1 MAERSADWY
10 FDFISPFAYLQFK
23 EFDRLPGK
31 LEIRCVPVLFA
42 GLLKHW
48 SHKGPAEIPAKRI
61 QTYRYTHWLAHRRGI
76 PFRMPPAHPFNPLR
90 LLRLAIALGA
100 TRDVVGTIF
109 DATWGRGADVYS
121 DEGFAALAAQLG
133 EPDWQARLG
142 DDGVKQTL
150 RTNTEQAIA
159 RGVYGVPTFAID
171 DELFWGVD
179 LTDMFIDYL
188 ADPALLEDSEMRRI
202 NELPQ
207 AAVRKS

>member
-1 MAERSADWY
+1 MAARRADWY
-10 FDFISPFAYLQFK
+10 FDFISPFAYLQFR
-23 EFDRLPGK
+23 EFHRLPAN

-61 QTYRYTHWLAHRRGI
+61 QTYRYTHWLAERRGI

-100 TRDVVGTIF
+100 TREAVGAIF
-109 DATWGRGADVYS
+109 DATWGRGEDVYS
-121 DEGFAALAAQLG
+121 DDGFATLAVRLG
-133 EPDWQARLG
+133 VQDWQTSLG
-142 DDGVKQTL
+142 DDGVKQAL
-150 RTNTEQAIA
+150 HANTTAAIE
-159 RGVYGVPTFAID
+159 RGVYGVPTFVID
-171 DELFWGVD
+171 GELFWGVD

-188 ADPALLEDSEMRRI
+188 TDPTMLEDTEMRRI
-202 NELPQ
+202 SDLPQ